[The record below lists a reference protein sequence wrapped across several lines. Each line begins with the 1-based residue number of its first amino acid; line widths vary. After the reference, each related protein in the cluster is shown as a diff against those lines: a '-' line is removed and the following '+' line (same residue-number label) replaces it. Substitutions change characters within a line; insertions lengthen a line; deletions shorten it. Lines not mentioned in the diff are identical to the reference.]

1 MESGV
6 QHSDVLFCRERSKAF
21 LRNAKKEAKKDI
33 KKKVEILI
41 KNPDVGPLLKTFKAL
56 TSTTSWLGH
65 SYYRYYKSQIEK
77 DEKDLAPFLTLE
89 ENDII
94 KKIISKDKKI
104 VEALGHEKVFSAV
117 YKEALLSHSY
127 SNFSSKFLLPRLQT
141 VIVVLDGVFNELFS
155 QSFFERSL
163 KKLSQD
169 MGTQF
174 LIPKISGIKGSAINN
189 EIIKKEL
196 HEYSLKYPSK
206 KFWLLGYSKGGIDAL
221 HFISKNKSFAE
232 DKVKGLSTLATPLL
246 GSDKFSRGAL
256 KYLQSFQKKIDKD
269 LFLTELQNSLNSKYQ
284 KLWFLNNYRTL
295 PKSMFYSSLGF
306 EAKWKES
313 HLWMLLTK
321 LIFQSQKSNDGVV
334 DTYDAH
340 FPWFFPSIKLGT
352 IPGHHLIGL
361 RSTFQSQEAIL
372 EAHLIYL
379 SFLGMID

>member
-6 QHSDVLFCRERSKAF
+6 QHSDILFCKERSKVF
-21 LRNAKKEAKKDI
+21 LRNAKKETKEDL
-33 KKKVEILI
+33 KKKVKTLL
-41 KNPDVGPLLKTFKAL
+41 KNPDIGPLLKTVKSI
-56 TSTTSWLGH
+56 TSTTSWLSH
-65 SYYRYYKSQIEK
+65 SYYRYYKSQIKKEK
-77 DEKDLAPFLTLE
+77 KDLTPFLSSE
-89 ENDII
+89 ENNII
-94 KKIISKDKKI
+94 RKIISKDKKI
-104 VEALGHEKVFSAV
+104 VETLGHEKIFSTI

-127 SNFSSKFLLPRLQT
+127 SNFSSKFILPRLQT

-169 MGTQF
+169 MGTHF
-174 LIPKISGIKGSAINN
+174 LIPKISGIKGTAINN

-196 HEYSLKYPSK
+196 QEYSLKYPSK
-206 KFWLLGYSKGGIDAL
+206 KFWLLAYSKGGIDAL
-221 HFISKNKSFAE
+221 HFISKNKDFAE
-232 DKVKGLSTLATPLL
+232 NNIKGLSTLATPLL
-246 GSDKFSRGAL
+246 GSDHFSRGVL

-269 LFLTELQNSLNSKYQ
+269 FFLKELQNSLNSKYQ

-295 PKSMFYSSLGF
+295 PKNMFYSSLAF
-306 EAKWKES
+306 EANWKES

-352 IPGHHLIGL
+352 IPGHHLIGM
-361 RSTFQSQEAIL
+361 RSTFQSQESIL

-379 SFLGMID
+379 NFLGLID